1 MIITDIKDLIGV
13 FGNFKQINGMPE
25 TNDDGFTFMG
35 EKVKIVFESKKHPSG
50 VISRKDRIVN
60 ISEDDITITSA
71 ACRFVFNGGEHEV

>member
-35 EKVKIVFESKKHPSG
+35 EKVKIVSESKKASFRRYKQKRQN
-50 VISRKDRIVN
+50 S
-60 ISEDDITITSA
+60 
-71 ACRFVFNGGEHEV
+71 